1 MTAFKLE
8 NFGGIRPRVSARLL
22 PNNAAVTAENTKL
35 LEGELRGYHNPAL
48 FKDLSGFGFTVG
60 RAYRIPASVTTTV
73 DVWMAWESPNTDI
86 VRSPVL
92 NDTFNRY
99 YWASDSAAPMY
110 NTLARIVAG
119 NSGGNAPWLLGVP
132 QPAAGGG
139 SGLTLGATG
148 GSGVTETRSYVYTFV
163 TAYNE
168 EGPPCNPVTATE
180 YSNAS
185 SWNLSGGS
193 TSWTGG
199 AQVNVAYVNIYRTV
213 PNSSNPAFFF
223 VAQVAIATW
232 ISGSG
237 TYSDTSSNATIALN
251 NTLDF
256 VDNFPPPAT
265 MEGFALMPGG
275 FLLGFQG
282 RNLLMTEPYLPHA
295 WNPTYN
301 LATEFEIVGIVIWS
315 QTAIICTTSNLYL
328 GSGSTPDAFT
338 LQKLDGVTPCLSRRG
353 IVSTVSGAYFPTV
366 DGLAMFNVNG
376 LNTITQPILTKEEW
390 ATFSPATLIAA
401 QLGLQYIA
409 WSSTLNGMQINPT
422 ESNAEMATITAF
434 ANVTAV
440 ETDRYT
446 GNPYFVS
453 NNVAYNWDPTGAE
466 RLNWHWVSKVVQF
479 PKFLN
484 LGAFKIKADFGSTN
498 VTANV
503 TATYGP
509 YDLARNITDPGTI
522 NTGGGQLNCL
532 GANMLGGQS
541 PYNLGLVTGNTLPEN
556 RLPLGGGPLY
566 PLALLNNQGLGVRMR
581 VYCNGLVVSDQTVTD
596 DKIHRLPS
604 GFKHDLWQFEFF
616 GNTNMYNVMV
626 AETGKELVAV

>member
-1 MTAFKLE
+1 MST
-8 NFGGIRPRVSARLL
+8 RLL
-22 PNNAAVTAENTKL
+22 PNNAAVSAENTKL

-48 FKDLSGFGFTVG
+48 YKDLSSFGFTVG
-60 RAYRIPASVTTTV
+60 RAYRIPASVTGGV
-73 DVWMAWESPNTDI
+73 DAWLAWQSPNTDI

-92 NDTFNRY
+92 GDVYNRY
-99 YWASDSAAPMY
+99 YWASDNGVPMY

-119 NSGGNAPWLLGVP
+119 NTGANAPWYLGVP
-132 QPAAGGG
+132 QPATP
-139 SGLTLGATG
+139 LTIGATG
-148 GSGVTETRSYVYTFV
+148 GSGTTETRSYVYTFV
-163 TAYNE
+163 TAYLE
-168 EGPPCNPVTATE
+168 EGPPSNPATSTQ

-193 TSWTGG
+193 TTWING
-199 AQVNVAYVNIYRTV
+199 AHVNVAFVNIYRTV
-213 PNSSNPAFFF
+213 PNSTNPAFFF
-223 VAQVAIATW
+223 VAQIPIATW

-237 TYSDTSSNATIALN
+237 TYSDTSLNTVISLN

-256 VDNFPPPAT
+256 VDNFPPPAN
-265 MEGFALMPGG
+265 MQGLALMPGG
-275 FLLGFQG
+275 FLLGWQG
-282 RNLLMTEPYLPHA
+282 RNLLMTEPYLPWA

-328 GSGSTPDAFT
+328 GSGSTPQAFT

-376 LNTITQPILTKEEW
+376 LNTITQPIMTKEEW
-390 ATFSPATLIAA
+390 ATFSPGTFIAA
-401 QLGLQYIA
+401 QLGLQYLA
-409 WSSTLNGMQINPT
+409 WSSPLNGLQINPT

-446 GNPYFVS
+446 GNPYIVI
-453 NNVAYNWDPTGAE
+453 NNVAMNWDPIGAE
-466 RLNWHWVSKVVQF
+466 RLYWHWLSKVVVF

-484 LGAFKIKADFGSTN
+484 FGAFKIKAEFGPSN
-498 VTANV
+498 VTTNV
-503 TATYGP
+503 TATYGA
-509 YDLARNITDPGTI
+509 YNYARLVTDPGPI
-522 NTGGGQLNCL
+522 NGGPPFGGQLNCL

-541 PYNLGLVTGNTLPEN
+541 PYNKGLVPGNILPEN
-556 RLPLGGGPLY
+556 RLPLGGSPLY
-566 PLALLNNQGLGVRMR
+566 PLFLLNNQTLGIRMR
-581 VYCNGLVVSDQTVTD
+581 VYCNGIVVSDQTVTS

-604 GFKHDLWQFEFF
+604 GFKHDTWQFELF
-616 GNTNMYNVMV
+616 GNTNCYSVMV
-626 AETGKELVAV
+626 AETGKELAAV

>member
-35 LEGELRGYHNPAL
+35 LEGELRGYHNPSIYQ
-48 FKDLSGFGFTVG
+48 DLSSFGFTVG
-60 RAYRIPASVTTTV
+60 RAYRIPASVTGGV
-73 DVWMAWESPNTDI
+73 DAWMAWESPNTDI

-119 NSGGNAPWLLGVP
+119 NTGANAPWLLGVP

-185 SWNLSGGS
+185 SWNLAGGS
-193 TSWTGG
+193 TTWTGG
-199 AQVNVAYVNIYRTV
+199 SQVNVAYVNIYRTV
-213 PNSSNPAFFF
+213 PNASNPAFFF

-237 TYSDTSSNATIALN
+237 TYSDSSSNVTIALN

-256 VDNFPPPAT
+256 VDNFPPPST

-338 LQKLDGVTPCLSRRG
+338 LQKLDGVLPVCRAGALSPQSAEPIFRR
-353 IVSTVSGAYFPTV
+353 
-366 DGLAMFNVNG
+366 
-376 LNTITQPILTKEEW
+376 W
-390 ATFSPATLIAA
+390 
-401 QLGLQYIA
+401 
-409 WSSTLNGMQINPT
+409 
-422 ESNAEMATITAF
+422 TAL
-434 ANVTAV
+434 
-440 ETDRYT
+440 RC
-446 GNPYFVS
+446 S
-453 NNVAYNWDPTGAE
+453 
-466 RLNWHWVSKVVQF
+466 
-479 PKFLN
+479 
-484 LGAFKIKADFGSTN
+484 
-498 VTANV
+498 
-503 TATYGP
+503 
-509 YDLARNITDPGTI
+509 
-522 NTGGGQLNCL
+522 
-532 GANMLGGQS
+532 M
-541 PYNLGLVTGNTLPEN
+541 
-556 RLPLGGGPLY
+556 
-566 PLALLNNQGLGVRMR
+566 
-581 VYCNGLVVSDQTVTD
+581 
-596 DKIHRLPS
+596 
-604 GFKHDLWQFEFF
+604 
-616 GNTNMYNVMV
+616 
-626 AETGKELVAV
+626 

>member
-22 PNNAAVTAENTKL
+22 PNNAAVSAENTKL
-35 LEGELRGYHNPAL
+35 LEGELRGYHNPTIL
-48 FKDLSGFGFTVG
+48 QDLSSFGFTVG
-60 RAYRIPASVTTTV
+60 RAYRIPASVTMGS
-73 DVWMAWESPNTDI
+73 DAWLAFESPNTDI
-86 VRSPVL
+86 IRSPVL
-92 NDTFNRY
+92 GDIYNRY
-99 YWASDSAAPMY
+99 YWFSDDGAPMY
-110 NTLARIVAG
+110 NTLARIIAG
-119 NSGGNAPWLLGVP
+119 NTGANAPWLLGVP
-132 QPAAGGG
+132 QPAA
-139 SGLTLGATG
+139 SFTIGATG
-148 GSGVTETRSYVYTFV
+148 GSGATETRSYVYTFV

-168 EGPPCNPVTATE
+168 EGPPCNPTTSTQ

-199 AQVNVAYVNIYRTV
+199 AQVDVAYVNIYRTV

-223 VAQVAIATW
+223 VAQVPIATW
-232 ISGSG
+232 ISNSG
-237 TYSDTSSNATIALN
+237 AYSDVSTNTAVALN

-256 VDNFPPPAT
+256 FDNFPPPSNTVGA
-265 MEGFALMPGG
+265 ALMPGG

-366 DGLAMFNVNG
+366 DGLAMFNVSG

-390 ATFSPATLIAA
+390 ATFSPSTFIAA

-409 WSSTLNGMQINPT
+409 WSSTLNGLQINPT
-422 ESNAEMATITAF
+422 ENNAEMATITAF
-434 ANVTAV
+434 AQVTAV

-453 NNVAYNWDPTGAE
+453 NNVAYDWDPNGAE
-466 RLNWHWVSKVVQF
+466 RLYWHWTSKVVQF

-484 LGAFKIKADFGSTN
+484 LGAFKIKADFGTSNVTNN
-498 VTANV
+498 VTAV
-503 TATYGP
+503 YGP
-509 YDLARNITDPGTI
+509 YDLARNITDPGPI
-522 NTGGGQLNCL
+522 NSGAGQLNCL

-541 PYNLGLVTGNTLPEN
+541 PYNIGLVPGNQLPEN
-556 RLPLGGGPLY
+556 RLPLGGSPLY
-566 PLALLNNQGLGVRMR
+566 PLALLNNQALSVRMR
-581 VYCNGLVVSDQTVTD
+581 VYCNGIIVSDQTVTD
-596 DKIHRLPS
+596 DKIRRLPS
-604 GFKHDLWQFEFF
+604 GFKHDLWQFELF
-616 GNTNMYNVMV
+616 GNTNCYNIMV